1 MQMQELPHRRRLRGL
16 AAATVLSGLLLV
28 PAGAAAMDTGAAEV
42 DAGLPDSVTATATI
56 DELQSLVADLTAAND
71 ALIADNTDLQ
81 ATLDTLAAERD
92 RLAASIDRFED
103 LYAPIESDRKL
114 LFELRKDL
122 PETRPEAEQQLQRI
136 SDLAL
141 SSDPQRLGQLV
152 DRVDQTATAF
162 LDWRFGEF
170 DSSADFS
177 AAYVDSGANAFD
189 DSFEELRSEALMTVA
204 NRLDGVLTI
213 LDRVR

>member
-1 MQMQELPHRRRLRGL
+1 MQMQELPHRRLRGL
-16 AAATVLSGLLLV
+16 LAATLFSGLLLV

-42 DAGLPDSVTATATI
+42 DAGLPDGMTATTTL

-71 ALIADNTDLQ
+71 ALIADNSDLQ
-81 ATLDTLAAERD
+81 ATVDSLAAERD

-136 SDLAL
+136 RDLAL

-152 DRVDQTATAF
+152 DRVDQTTTAF

-170 DSSADFS
+170 ETSADFS